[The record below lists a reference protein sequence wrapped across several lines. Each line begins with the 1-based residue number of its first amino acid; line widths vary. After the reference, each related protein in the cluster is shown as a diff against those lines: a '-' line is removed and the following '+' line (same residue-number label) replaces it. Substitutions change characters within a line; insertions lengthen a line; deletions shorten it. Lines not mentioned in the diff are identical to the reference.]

1 MITKGDIVARLSC
14 KKKEK
19 KKKRGKKIA
28 LLFAALLLVDL
39 CLQHEQIFGLYG
51 ASGSPAWPRGCA
63 KNDKIKTFR

>member
-1 MITKGDIVARLSC
+1 MK
-14 KKKEK
+14 K

-39 CLQHEQIFGLYG
+39 CLQHKQIFGLYG